1 MIGLPLHPSP
11 ASGTS
16 AFNKIRAFSRRHARL
31 LLFRISASW
40 SERSPRLDR
49 TTYFFAAI
57 SFAAMIASA
66 ARVAPKATRQILSTS
81 LKRATRSVLRPPF
94 APPVMLGL
102 IGDARV
108 AGAIRSLARQFLGA
122 AEAKFRL
129 GRIADRP
136 TAHRLP
142 QFRNGHGFGYRHHNL
157 PHRLGCGGFNHKWVK
172 SEGGIPGDLRTVRV
186 SVGGAPRRLLVRRR
200 SGHIPRTHI
209 DTARQPKPIDLA
221 DHCVTGNPA
230 GKLTSN
236 AAGAPSLEPE
246 FLQQL
251 NSFIGPGHRGL
262 LEGCQFE
269 LRVRWNF
276 AHFEFN

>member
-1 MIGLPLHPSP
+1 MSRLPSTWL
-11 ASGTS
+11 ARATLGC
-16 AFNKIRAFSRRHARL
+16 AFSGSVLHGASVRRGSTARH
-31 LLFRISASW
+31 ISLRQFPSQ
-40 SERSPRLDR
+40 P
-49 TTYFFAAI
+49 
-57 SFAAMIASA
+57 MIASA

-94 APPVMLGL
+94 APPIMLGL

-122 AEAKFRL
+122 AEAKVRL

-157 PHRLGCGGFNHKWVK
+157 PHRLGRGGFNHKRVK

-186 SVGGAPRRLLVRRR
+186 PVGGAPRRLSVRRR

-209 DTARQPKPIDLA
+209 DTAR
-221 DHCVTGNPA
+221 
-230 GKLTSN
+230 
-236 AAGAPSLEPE
+236 
-246 FLQQL
+246 
-251 NSFIGPGHRGL
+251 
-262 LEGCQFE
+262 
-269 LRVRWNF
+269 
-276 AHFEFN
+276 